1 MFFPTFS
8 ISYYNMLLLGGLTI
22 GQLCDIQI
30 VFLAFANDQP

>member
-8 ISYYNMLLLGGLTI
+8 ISYFNWLLHSGLTI